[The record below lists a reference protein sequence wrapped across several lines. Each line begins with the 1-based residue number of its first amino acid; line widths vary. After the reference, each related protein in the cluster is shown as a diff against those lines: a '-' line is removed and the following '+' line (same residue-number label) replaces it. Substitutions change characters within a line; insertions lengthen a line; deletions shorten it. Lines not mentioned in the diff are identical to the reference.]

1 MKGFQW
7 KTTTEPTMSYLPC
20 IAKAP
25 STVKTIY
32 GGDTS
37 HFIPDFRH
45 NGGWWQRTVIF
56 MKIVV
61 AVLLLVELLTMIFS
75 LFVGTMVHGKYFK
88 EMEAWW
94 KFINN
99 ATGSGDL
106 KMILCLHTLV
116 QKLQVWENW
125 SAEVIVASSVKS
137 GRRGLKACQRPTQST
152 SGGQF
157 SSKDQQGI
165 IYLTSVRPTVGLI

>member
-1 MKGFQW
+1 MNERFPMKDNHWANYVIFAVYRQ
-7 KTTTEPTMSYLPC
+7 S
-20 IAKAP
+20 
-25 STVKTIY
+25 SVDSKTIY
-32 GGDTS
+32 WGGTS
-37 HFIPDFRH
+37 HFIPDFRQ

-106 KMILCLHTLV
+106 KMILCLYTLV
-116 QKLQVWENW
+116 QKLHVWENW
-125 SAEVIVASSVKS
+125 PAEVIVASSVKS
-137 GRRGLKACQRPTQST
+137 GRRGLKACQNPTQPPSRPAGDSFPQRT
-152 SGGQF
+152 SRG
-157 SSKDQQGI
+157 
-165 IYLTSVRPTVGLI
+165 